1 MQRDARDEGESAR
14 DGQGHGPVDGPR
26 SRSRSEKLEAA
37 VARMRTAGWRAEGT
51 SLYVQQRR
59 RDRVGARRE
68 KQNGAGCC
76 FVSLFVC
83 RSLFVTVSEERSP
96 VGADGAGTW
105 QPRAR
110 HRADTCTR
118 VSPRAGALHRGV
130 IRSAAGRGTITRDPR
145 SPAPARARGRARPP
159 PGAPPG
165 RRTCRGRAARRECAD
180 NAPCESCGRVPS
192 EEKRG
197 GARERLARLIA
208 SAVLSCNRREAE
220 KLMLFASTY
229 PGGARRRL
237 TFTRY
242 RETKQTQPHGH
253 APARRPSHGF
263 RVVAIPPPV
272 VGPPPTRPN
281 PAAFA
286 ASYLSL

>member
-26 SRSRSEKLEAA
+26 SRSRSEKREAA

-76 FVSLFVC
+76 FVSLFVY
-83 RSLFVTVSEERSP
+83 RSLFVTVSEERGP

-110 HRADTCTR
+110 HRADTCAAAR
-118 VSPRAGALHRGV
+118 ESRRG
-130 IRSAAGRGTITRDPR
+130 
-145 SPAPARARGRARPP
+145 
-159 PGAPPG
+159 PG
-165 RRTCRGRAARRECAD
+165 RPAI
-180 NAPCESCGRVPS
+180 
-192 EEKRG
+192 
-197 GARERLARLIA
+197 ERLARLIA

-237 TFTRY
+237 TL
-242 RETKQTQPHGH
+242 
-253 APARRPSHGF
+253 RR
-263 RVVAIPPPV
+263 
-272 VGPPPTRPN
+272 
-281 PAAFA
+281 
-286 ASYLSL
+286 